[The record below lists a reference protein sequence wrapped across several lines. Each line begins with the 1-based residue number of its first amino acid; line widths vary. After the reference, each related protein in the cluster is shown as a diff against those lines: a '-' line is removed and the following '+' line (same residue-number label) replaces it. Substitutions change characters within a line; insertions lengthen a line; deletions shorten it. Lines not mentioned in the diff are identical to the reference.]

1 MRCVYALL
9 VLLAL
14 NGCASEKRQTFV
26 PINPA
31 VNRTDGERDTALQL
45 ALNQCRVESL
55 KAISHNGTVATVVN
69 NTQANVTIS
78 QRAATYDLQNRLIR
92 AEMLA
97 LYGARLGETENYRK
111 RFLRRV

>member
-31 VNRTDGERDTALQL
+31 VNRTDGERDTALQSRL
-45 ALNQCRVESL
+45 ELVSRRKPKSHLPQWHSGDSSEQHSGERNNQPKS
-55 KAISHNGTVATVVN
+55 G
-69 NTQANVTIS
+69 
-78 QRAATYDLQNRLIR
+78 
-92 AEMLA
+92 
-97 LYGARLGETENYRK
+97 
-111 RFLRRV
+111 